1 MSLFLTS
8 QLISLK
14 WHFYFTLQK
23 MALTFKLSLLGA
35 KNISHLEPMSQYTD
49 TVIAIIQSL

>member
-14 WHFYFTLQK
+14 WNFYFTLQR
-23 MALTFKLSLLGA
+23 MALTFKLSLLGT
-35 KNISHLEPMSQYTD
+35 KNISHLEPMS
-49 TVIAIIQSL
+49 